1 MSPTEENGT
10 TSPGRSTR
18 GETLLWVVQII
29 FTIFQILLALMFL
42 MAAGFKLAGASM
54 AVEQFEKI
62 GLGQWFRYLT
72 GVLELIGAIALAS
85 QKKSAFGAVL
95 LIPVMIGAV
104 ITHVFVFKDSPVAP
118 LIFLVLLSI
127 VAIGRWN
134 QLVSTFRPSN

>member
-104 ITHVFVFKDSPVAP
+104 ITHGVVFKDSPVAP